1 MELQDGK
8 LALLSEFGFTRD
20 PFAGVRMETS
30 DTLRIKR
37 LISMAIDSRA
47 MVAITAARGMG
58 KTEAIRQALA
68 ERDIHEVRILS
79 ADKERLVIADIEREL
94 IYALRT
100 NQEEAPRRTRVVRA
114 HQLRR
119 IAGDAAKKKSVVLV
133 LEEAH
138 RMHAQTLRSLKTL
151 REMDWMG
158 MSPLFTVI
166 MVGQFNPFR
175 QPGLDEV
182 RLRTDRVEMRGL
194 LPKEI
199 KEYIGHTVGRCFED
213 DAAEAVGRI
222 TGCAQ
227 NFLELQHLL
236 CRLLDTALRH
246 GHKKVRAIDVF
257 AATGGGLA
265 EVLKKADIS
274 QADIARETGISKSEI
289 NMVANGK
296 PGAISADR
304 AQATTRAILNVVAK
318 RLGEKQV
325 ADETK
330 EGAA

>member
-1 MELQDGK
+1 
-8 LALLSEFGFTRD
+8 
-20 PFAGVRMETS
+20 METT

-37 LISMAIDSRA
+37 LITMAIDSRA
-47 MVAITAARGMG
+47 MVCVQAGRGMG

-68 ERDIHEVRILS
+68 DREIHEVRVLS
-79 ADKERLVIADIEREL
+79 ADKERLLIADIEREM

-100 NQEEAPRRTRVVRA
+100 NNEEAPRRTRVVRA

-119 IAGDAAKKKSVVLV
+119 IVGDAAKKKSVVLV

-158 MSPLFTVI
+158 MSPLFTII

-194 LPKEI
+194 TGKEI
-199 KEYIGHTVGRCFED
+199 REYIGHTVGRCFED
-213 DAAEAVGRI
+213 DATEAVSRI
-222 TGCAQ
+222 TGCTQ

-236 CRLLDTALRH
+236 CRLMDTAMRH

-257 AATGGGLA
+257 SVTGGGLA

-289 NMVANGK
+289 SMIANGR
-296 PGAISADR
+296 PGSISPDR
-304 AQATTRAILNVVAK
+304 AAATAKAILNVVAK
-318 RLGEKQV
+318 RLGEKSV
-325 ADETK
+325 AEETQQ
-330 EGAA
+330 AQSA